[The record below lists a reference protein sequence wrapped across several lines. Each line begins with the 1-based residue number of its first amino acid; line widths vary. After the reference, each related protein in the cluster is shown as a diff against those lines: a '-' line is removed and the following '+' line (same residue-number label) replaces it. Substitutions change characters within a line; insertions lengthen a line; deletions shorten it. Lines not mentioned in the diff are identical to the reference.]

1 MIKTASEVETD
12 IYNLL
17 KNSAISNAI
26 SGKVYRDGYRQKD
39 SKMEDVVIIFTSGLP
54 DQIQTGVVTILVYV
68 PNIDVYNNGSLLK
81 NGARIDFLEKQAR
94 IWVNS
99 LTASSSDY
107 LFELNQTIM
116 TLEEPE
122 LHQHFISI
130 RLKYSLYD
138 ND

>member
-26 SGKVYRDGYRQKD
+26 SGKVYRDGYRPKD

-68 PNIDVYNNGSLLK
+68 PDVDVYSNGNLLK

-94 IWVNS
+94 TWVNS
-99 LTASSSDY
+99 LNASISNY

-116 TLEEPE
+116 SLTETE
-122 LHQHFISI
+122 LHQHFISV

-138 ND
+138 